1 MVMTKQKKLFQE
13 GVYDSLELL
22 KKKISKKR
30 GTLDR
35 HLIKVESEL
44 DSMESE
50 KELLEKLQD
59 ILPAKQPKIIEPVDE
74 EEK

>member
-1 MVMTKQKKLFQE
+1 MSKQKKLFQE
-13 GVYDSLELL
+13 DVYDSLELL
-22 KKKISKKR
+22 KKKISKTR

-35 HLIKVESEL
+35 HIIKVESEL

-50 KELLEKLQD
+50 KELLEKFQD
-59 ILPAKQPKIIEPVDE
+59 MLPKRQPDIIEPVNE

>member
-1 MVMTKQKKLFQE
+1 MAKQKKLFQE
-13 GVYDSLELL
+13 DVYDSLELL
-22 KKKISKKR
+22 KKKISKTR

-35 HLIKVESEL
+35 HIIKVESEL

-50 KELLEKLQD
+50 KELLEKFQD
-59 ILPAKQPKIIEPVDE
+59 MLPKRQPDIIEPVNK